1 MRFLFPVAMVLA
13 PAATQSA
20 SSQQL
25 ALVDPARCPNATGHM
40 AGKGGALHG
49 DRLNPR
55 KLAEL
60 PPAETY
66 AAVVRQDER
75 GCLVPV
81 FYREVHAPR
90 R

>member
-1 MRFLFPVAMVLA
+1 MRFLFPLAMALAVLA
-13 PAATQSA
+13 QAASGQRP
-20 SSQQL
+20 
-25 ALVDPARCPNATGHM
+25 ALVDPVKCPNSTSHM
-40 AGKGGALHG
+40 AGKGGKWRG
-49 DRLNPR
+49 DPLKPR

-75 GCLVPV
+75 GCPVPV
-81 FYREVHAPR
+81 LYRDVRAAR